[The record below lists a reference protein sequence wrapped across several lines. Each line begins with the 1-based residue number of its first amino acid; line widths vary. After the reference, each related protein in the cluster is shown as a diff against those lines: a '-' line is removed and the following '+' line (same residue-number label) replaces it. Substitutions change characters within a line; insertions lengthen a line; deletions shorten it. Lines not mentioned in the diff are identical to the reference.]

1 MLASLFR
8 PLLRALRRRFGNEDG
23 VIAVETVVI
32 TPFLLMGLLFSFEY
46 YDMFRQQSLM
56 EKATYTVTDAL
67 SRENGVIDD
76 TYIDNLKTTFDMMV
90 GARNPT
96 QLRVSVV
103 HFHAAAGGSYEL
115 RWSEVR
121 GTGELIP
128 LTQAHMDELGPSLP
142 IMINGQDLILVESTN
157 LHRPLVTNGLVSD
170 QQMNSRMFM
179 TLRFASQLCF
189 VGVCTPTS

>member
-32 TPFLLMGLLFSFEY
+32 TPFLLMGLFLSYEY
-46 YDMFRQQSLM
+46 YDVYRQRSLI

-67 SRENGVIDD
+67 SRENAVVDD

-90 GARNPT
+90 GTRNPT

-103 HFHAAAGGSYEL
+103 RFHAASGGSHEL

-142 IMINGQDLILVESTN
+142 IMINGQDLIVVESTGIHSPI
-157 LHRPLVTNGLVSD
+157 LTNGLLD
-170 QQMNSRMFM
+170 DLRMESRMFM